1 MQKNLAQV
9 TKLLEKVFKAGFLT
23 EKDIL
28 AVQLEDLVKI
38 PDITGVEI
46 KMLVDLKNAIRNK
59 KLIAFLSGTNER
71 KEVKVNESRI

>member
-1 MQKNLAQV
+1 MEKNLAQV

-46 KMLVDLKNAIRNK
+46 KMLVDLKVNA
-59 KLIAFLSGTNER
+59 KLSNVLCNVYFSLHFED
-71 KEVKVNESRI
+71 